1 MNMLTNINK
10 QIENDVVITKKMIRE
25 SLLQFISRQFTV
37 DRADIQLDK
46 SLIDTGVIDSMGL
59 IEIST
64 FISQKYNFEI
74 TVDNMTRQNFGSV
87 LLMVDFIEK
96 NIK

>member
-1 MNMLTNINK
+1 MLTNINK

>member
-1 MNMLTNINK
+1 MQN
-10 QIENDVVITKKMIRE
+10 ENVTVITKKMIKE

-37 DRADIQLDK
+37 DKEEIQLDK
-46 SLIDTGVIDSMGL
+46 SLIDTGIIDSMGL

-64 FISQKYNFEI
+64 FISQTYNFEI